1 MKLKRKEQLNFM
13 RRNIDMKKDVELCIR
28 DKNGYI
34 VSWKAGYSDD
44 ELKQLLER
52 HKDEGWHISYAEY
65 TEEGLR

>member
-1 MKLKRKEQLNFM
+1 
-13 RRNIDMKKDVELCIR
+13 MKKDAELCIR

-34 VSWKAGYSDD
+34 VGWKAGYSDD

>member
-1 MKLKRKEQLNFM
+1 
-13 RRNIDMKKDVELCIR
+13 MKKNPKLCIR

-34 VSWKAGYSDD
+34 IGWKVGYSDD

-65 TEEGLR
+65 TEGELR